1 MVGMVAWMRLR
12 GTQGTHRR
20 RRQRVGLL
28 LLASVSILVLTAAQA
43 AAQTRTSQSG
53 EDNNQIVVDG
63 RLLVAQGDSIKTGV
77 IFNGPAAV
85 AGTVRDSLV
94 VFNGRTT
101 ITGTVQGD
109 VVVFNGSVS
118 VASSGV
124 VGGKLVSRSTPNV
137 ASGASVGSQQRL
149 STIEWG
155 QVGLVSRFAWWF
167 GYSISVLILGVL
179 LLLFAP
185 RLDEALIGAWEGRRG
200 ASIGLGVAA
209 FFLLPIVA
217 ILFLVIVIAVPLG
230 LFLLLAL
237 ALLYTLGYVAATHLV
252 GRLLL
257 KPPRSRYVAFLV
269 GWAILR
275 VLALIPFVG
284 GLVWVLASI
293 LGLGLLFVAG
303 RRGATVETAP
313 RVPPMPA

>member
-1 MVGMVAWMRLR
+1 MRAK
-12 GTQGTHRR
+12 GTSRKRYRR
-20 RRQRVGLL
+20 LGLL
-28 LLASVSILVLTAAQA
+28 VCGGISVLVLIAAPAAAQA
-43 AAQTRTSQSG
+43 DRGQAG
-53 EDNNQIVVDG
+53 KDDQIVLDG
-63 RLLVAQGDSIKTGV
+63 RLVVPRGETIRTAV
-77 IFNGPAAV
+77 IFNGPAVV
-85 AGTVRDSLV
+85 AGTVTDSLV
-94 VFNGRTT
+94 VFNGPVT
-101 ITGTVQGD
+101 ISGTVQGD
-109 VVVFNGSVS
+109 VVVFNGKVS

-124 VGGKLVSRSTPNV
+124 VRGKLVSRSTPNI
-137 ASGASVGSQQRL
+137 ASGASVASQQRV
-149 STIEWG
+149 STIDWG
-155 QVGLVSRFAWWF
+155 TVGLVSRFAWWF
-167 GYSISVLILGVL
+167 GYSISVLILGLL

-217 ILFLVIVIAVPLG
+217 ILFLVILIAVPLG

-275 VLALIPFVG
+275 ALALIPFVG

-303 RRGATVETAP
+303 RRGATVETVP

>member
-1 MVGMVAWMRLR
+1 MRSK
-12 GTQGTHRR
+12 GTSRR
-20 RRQRVGLL
+20 HYGRLG
-28 LLASVSILVLTAAQA
+28 LVLCGGISVLVLIAVPAAAQA
-43 AAQTRTSQSG
+43 NRGRAGT
-53 EDNNQIVVDG
+53 EDQIVLDG
-63 RLLVAQGDSIKTGV
+63 RLVIPEGETVRTGV
-77 IFNGPAAV
+77 IFNGPAV
-85 AGTVRDSLV
+85 VSGTVTDSLV
-94 VFNGRTT
+94 VFNGPVT

-109 VVVFNGSVS
+109 VVVFNGKVS

-124 VGGKLVSRSTPNV
+124 VRGKVVSQSTPNI
-137 ASGASVGSQQRL
+137 ASGASVASQQRV
-149 STIEWG
+149 STIDWG
-155 QVGLVSRFAWWF
+155 TVGLVSRFAWWF
-167 GYSISVLILGVL
+167 GYSISVLILGLL

-185 RLDEALIGAWEGRRG
+185 RLDEALIGAWERRRG

-217 ILFLVIVIAVPLG
+217 ILLLAIVIAVPLG

-237 ALLYTLGYVAATHLV
+237 ALLYTLGYVAATHLL

-303 RRGATVETAP
+303 RRGATVETASP
-313 RVPPMPA
+313 VPPMSA